1 MFFTD
6 RTLFLAASS
15 PAFPVTLEGIGVDAK
30 SLQSWCEQ
38 LLAAA
43 TKAQALFRQNA
54 QTPAG
59 EAAPNGVAPLTEA
72 INGLFNV
79 LAKAN
84 GLLCVKPKN
93 PFAEAQIQRLVEA
106 KQLPDVLVEHIVAYA
121 AHLVPA
127 FAQPLKST
135 PTMLPEGQRMPFPE
149 TSEQVVL
156 ATIAL
161 LQLLRDTYDDIE
173 SAAYAPR

>member
-6 RTLFLAASS
+6 RSLFLAASS
-15 PAFPVTLEGIGVDAK
+15 PAFPVTLEGIGVDMKA
-30 SLQSWCEQ
+30 LQSWCEQ

-54 QTPAG
+54 QTPAND
-59 EAAPNGVAPLTEA
+59 AAPLTEA
-72 INGLFNV
+72 LNGVFNV

-84 GLLCVKPKN
+84 GLLCVKPEN
-93 PFAEAQIQRLVEA
+93 PFAEAQIQRLVAA
-106 KQLPDVLVEHIVAYA
+106 KQLPDVLIEHIVAYA
-121 AHLVPA
+121 AHLAPA
-127 FAQPLKST
+127 FVQPLKST

-149 TSEQVVL
+149 TAEQVVQ

-173 SAAYAPR
+173 SAAYALR